1 MCFFMVFY
9 IKLKCIPNSIQIYF
23 IQVWHVESWKGPVP
37 VLTMFMRQ
45 VLPSSPGVSRGVRS
59 REPRR
64 EPPPGQSTW
73 SRETLRA
80 LFPFTWLH
88 VKWVFAYWEDQDPP
102 RGEGSTQP
110 PLNST
115 LGHTYTAL
123 TVFTF
128 VTLSMSVAI
137 SSGSSVSYATV

>member
-1 MCFFMVFY
+1 MR
-9 IKLKCIPNSIQIYF
+9 
-23 IQVWHVESWKGPVP
+23 
-37 VLTMFMRQ
+37 TMFMRQ

-73 SRETLRA
+73 SSETLRA

-102 RGEGSTQP
+102 GGEGSTPASTQFNSDTNIYWTYCSYIYDQTSLMSASINTIIATAQFHM
-110 PLNST
+110 PLFKRGERLNI
-115 LGHTYTAL
+115 H
-123 TVFTF
+123 
-128 VTLSMSVAI
+128 
-137 SSGSSVSYATV
+137 